1 MKPELSIKLKYLDD
15 RQNPAEIFEAM
26 AQYINAYRDFG
37 QLLSGSVG
45 LKIDF
50 EFQLNDIEKGSILSK
65 LSELSG
71 KIDQVFEAAFYN
83 SGIELFDELTNV
95 DTTESEEQVEELAA
109 ELETSLVENLPQ
121 QMADPHIDRQGLATV
136 LDRFSTANQKM
147 KKGESVILK
156 SGDEN
161 GQKCEINTD
170 WRFNGNPKEMF
181 LGETEF
187 KEFEDKLYVK
197 VSVNEGH
204 AVWKF
209 RSLTLEK
216 TFSARIINKD
226 WLERYQD
233 GLIPPIG
240 PKDIIEANIS
250 LDLYT
255 PPKGKGQPQI
265 RNAKV
270 ISIINIT
277 RYSGHQYE
285 LTDA

>member
-1 MKPELSIKLKYLDD
+1 MKPELSIKLHYLDD

-26 AQYINAYRDFG
+26 AEYIKAYRDFG
-37 QLLSGSVG
+37 QLLSGAVG
-45 LKIDF
+45 FNTDF

-65 LSELSG
+65 LSALPG

-83 SGIELFDELTNV
+83 SGNALFDELTNV
-95 DTTESEEQVEELAA
+95 EITESEEQVEELAA
-109 ELETSLVENLPQ
+109 DLETSLVENLPQ
-121 QMADPHIDRQGLATV
+121 QIADPHIDRQGFATV
-136 LDRFSTANQKM
+136 LYKFSTANQKM
-147 KKGESVILK
+147 KKGESVILE
-156 SGDEN
+156 SGN
-161 GQKCEINTD
+161 GDGKKCEINTA

-181 LGETEF
+181 LGETEY

-209 RSLTLEK
+209 RSITLEK
-216 TFSARIINKD
+216 TFSARIINRD

-240 PKDIIEANIS
+240 PKDIIEANVS
-250 LDLYT
+250 LDFYT

-270 ISIINIT
+270 ISIIKIT

-285 LTDA
+285 LTEA

>member
-1 MKPELSIKLKYLDD
+1 VKPELSIKLDYLDD

-26 AQYINAYRDFG
+26 AEYINAYRDFG

-45 LKIDF
+45 FNTDF
-50 EFQLNDIEKGSILSK
+50 EFQLNAIEKGSILSK
-65 LSELSG
+65 LSALPG

-83 SGIELFDELTNV
+83 SGNHLFDELINV
-95 DTTESEEQVEELAA
+95 DITESEEQVEELAA
-109 ELETSLVENLPQ
+109 DLETSLVENLPQ
-121 QMADPHIDRQGLATV
+121 QIADPHIERQGLALV
-136 LDRFSTANQKM
+136 LDKFSTANQKM

-156 SGDEN
+156 SGHYDGN
-161 GQKCEINTD
+161 QSVINTA

-181 LGETEF
+181 LGETEY

-216 TFSARIINKD
+216 TFSARIIDKD

-240 PKDIIEANIS
+240 PKDIIEANVS
-250 LDLYT
+250 LDFYT

-270 ISIINIT
+270 ISITNIN

-285 LTDA
+285 LTEA